1 MDAALTGPAPIL
13 SLRNLSKTFG
23 GTRVLDRVALSVG
36 PGEVRG
42 LLGKNGSGKS
52 TLVKVLAGFHPPDP
66 GAELLL
72 NGQAVPLPLAAGAFR
87 RHGLS
92 FVHQNL
98 GLIPSLT
105 VLENLVIGDLVEG
118 RFGAVNWGR
127 KRAEGQGALD
137 RFGVALD
144 LRHRVDELSP
154 VERAL
159 LAIVRAFEALR
170 AAREDHGHAG
180 VLVLDEPTPF
190 LPREGVA
197 KLFALV
203 RQGAAQGSG
212 VIFISHDVDEVME
225 ITDHITVLRDGVV
238 AADLV
243 TAQTTDAEVIEAIVG
258 RRVARAGVVAR
269 SQTATT
275 HAPYLRLAGVS
286 GRAVRD
292 VSLQVGRGEVVG
304 LTGLL
309 GSGYEEIPYLVFGAR
324 PAAAGRMDLGE
335 TRDIALEG
343 ASPAVS
349 IARGMGLLPADRP
362 GASAVESLPMV
373 DNLFL
378 PSLDRFF
385 GRKALNRG
393 AMIREARELGQTFDV
408 RPNDPHATLSSL
420 SGGNAQK
427 VLIARWMS
435 RDPSLLLLDEPTQG
449 VDVGARE
456 QIFAAIRA
464 AAAQG
469 VAVICAS
476 SDYEQ
481 LAEICDRVLV
491 FSRGRITATLDGGQL
506 TKDGIAEACYASARG
521 EAAALAPQ
529 IDEDRP

>member
-1 MDAALTGPAPIL
+1 MDAALSPSAPIL
-13 SLRNLSKTFG
+13 TIRNLSKTFG
-23 GTRVLDRVALSVG
+23 GTRVLDGVSLEVR
-36 PGEVRG
+36 PGEVHG

-66 GAELLL
+66 GAELTL
-72 NGQAVPLPLAAGAFR
+72 NGKAVHLPLAAGAFR
-87 RHGLS
+87 RLGLS

-118 RFGAVNWGR
+118 QFGPVNWSR
-127 KRAEGQGALD
+127 KRAQGQAALD

-144 LRHRVDELSP
+144 LRARVDQLSP

-159 LAIVRAFEALR
+159 LAIVRAFEELR
-170 AAREDHGHAG
+170 AAGEEQGSPG
-180 VLVLDEPTPF
+180 VLLLDEPTPF

-203 RQGAAQGSG
+203 RQVAAHGSG

-225 ITDHITVLRDGVV
+225 ITDRITVLRDGVV
-238 AADLV
+238 AANLV
-243 TAQTTDAEVIEAIVG
+243 TKETTDADVIEAIVG
-258 RRVARAGVVAR
+258 RKVARAGVVAR
-269 SQTATT
+269 TQTAVER
-275 HAPYLRLAGVS
+275 APYLRLRGVT
-286 GRAVRD
+286 GQAVRD
-292 VSLQVGRGEVVG
+292 VSLDVGQGEVLG

-309 GSGYEEIPYLVFGAR
+309 GSGYEELPYLVFGAR
-324 PAAAGRMDLGE
+324 RAAQGRMDLGE
-335 TRDIALEG
+335 QRDVAVDS
-343 ASPAVS
+343 ASPAAS
-349 IARGMGLLPADRP
+349 IARGMALLPADRP

-385 GRKALNRG
+385 GRKVLDRG
-393 AMIREARELGQTFDV
+393 GMRREAFALGQQFEV
-408 RPNDPHATLSSL
+408 RPNNPDATLSSL

-435 RDPSLLLLDEPTQG
+435 RNPKLLLLDEPTQG

-456 QIFAAIRA
+456 QIFAAVRA

-469 VAVICAS
+469 VAVLCAS

-491 FSRGRITATLDGGQL
+491 FSRGRIANTLSGGEL
-506 TKDGIAEACYASARG
+506 TKDGIAEACYASAKG
-521 EAAALAPQ
+521 EAEALLHSA
-529 IDEDRP
+529 DEALP